1 MPKALSDNSLAL
13 KWLKRVS
20 VLHLEGRGLSP
31 LTASICF
38 AEVSLSKILSVSA
51 TDPIVSVEEGDW
63 GDHSKEGNMGN

>member
-1 MPKALSDNSLAL
+1 MIKE
-13 KWLKRVS
+13 S

-63 GDHSKEGNMGN
+63 GITVKKEIWETKS